1 MSGDFSAA
9 GAGQRMGETARQ
21 EASATAGRAGQAAG
35 DVAETAT
42 EQAKAVTSE
51 ARQEAVTVVRELR
64 ESVAEQ
70 ADTQTR
76 RAVGTLRQWAD
87 DLQGLARHAPDD
99 SPAHGL
105 VAQAAQG
112 SQRAAEY
119 LDRQGPQG
127 LVADV
132 EDFARRRPGVFLGGA
147 VVAVSWW
154 AGSPRR
160 AMRPR
165 GPRSRPPTVSPS
177 PPLQVVC
184 RKVRPTGS

>member
-1 MSGDFSAA
+1 
-9 GAGQRMGETARQ
+9 MGETARQ

-147 VVAVSWW
+147 VVAGFLVGRIAK
-154 AGSPRR
+154 AGY
-160 AMRPR
+160 AA
-165 GPRSRPPTVSPS
+165 PRSSEQTSDRVPVSAPPGGVPEGAAHRE
-177 PPLQVVC
+177 L
-184 RKVRPTGS
+184 TGYPEV